1 MSQLFNDDIVPP
13 LGLVLGVT
21 ILCRFWLQLFIIL
34 LFQGTSMSSSIYEK
48 LDLFYLGKDLDRN
61 TMKSTDVLT
70 LIKNKAFTTH
80 AAIIG
85 MTGSG
90 KTGLGVGLVEEASLD
105 NIPSIII
112 DPKGDMGNLCL
123 IDSEFNPASFVPWV
137 TDEAMSKER
146 DPLDYAKEVA
156 ASWKEGI
163 ESFGQDKE
171 RAVRFQ
177 AVAKT
182 IYTPGSSAGV
192 PVNVMSSLDVPP
204 VEILEDSD
212 LSSLYLK
219 TTVFSLLALLGIE
232 ADPVNSKEYILLSQI
247 VSDAWMNNQNIGI
260 ETLIS
265 SIINPSFDKIGVL
278 RLDDY
283 YSADARFALASKF
296 NALIASPHFQAWMQG
311 EVLDI
316 QKLLYDENG
325 KAKVAIFNISHL
337 NDNERMF
344 FVALLLNR
352 YTAWMRLQ
360 SGTEIL
366 KTIFYMDEIFG
377 FFPPSKNPPS
387 KEPMLLL
394 LKQARAFG
402 IGVILSTQ
410 NPVDLDYKGL
420 ANIGTWFI
428 GRLQTTQDID
438 KIIDGLS
445 GQIGASFSKDEIR
458 SIISNLPKRSFFL
471 KSIYLDDI
479 RLFGTRWTLS
489 YLRGPLKRE
498 EIMSLMSGQKTA
510 QVKQKPAD
518 TAIRTTI
525 EPLDEN
531 VPQYFEPNIESF
543 MPTLGAKVSIYYYQQ
558 AKGIDEKKE
567 FFVNLP
573 LDVNDS
579 HLDWANVSKDNVDFS
594 RFSTKA
600 PSSAS
605 FVSLPEII
613 KSDKGLKKT
622 IASLTDWLYQ
632 NENMEILACKS
643 LNLESKPNESRADFM
658 VRVGDA
664 IKVKKDEAINK
675 LTAQFE
681 AKEKSLLE
689 KLNRANEQIE
699 KEKID
704 SGGSI
709 VSTGIAVL
717 GALLGGSSSASKI
730 EKVVSRGSK
739 LFKDNSDINRA
750 KEKAELIQG
759 ELKELEEELEKRA
772 DEIASLFVIENYEIE
787 SIIVKPRKSDIDVA
801 LCAVVWRA

>member
-1 MSQLFNDDIVPP
+1 
-13 LGLVLGVT
+13 
-21 ILCRFWLQLFIIL
+21 
-34 LFQGTSMSSSIYEK
+34 MSSSIYEK
-48 LDLFYLGKDLDRN
+48 LDLFYLGKDLDRT
-61 TMKSTDVLT
+61 TMKPTDVLT

-90 KTGLGVGLVEEASLD
+90 KTGLGVGLIEEASLD

-123 IDSEFNPASFVPWV
+123 IDSEFDPASFVPWV

-146 DPLDYAKEVA
+146 DPLDYAKEIA
-156 ASWKEGI
+156 TSWKEGI
-163 ESFGQDKE
+163 ESFGQDKD
-171 RAVRFQ
+171 RAARFQ
-177 AVAKT
+177 SVAKT

-192 PVNVMSSLDVPP
+192 SVNVMSSLDVPP
-204 VEILEDSD
+204 AEIIKDSD
-212 LSSLYLK
+212 LYSMYLK

-247 VSDAWMNNQNIGI
+247 ISDSWMNGLNITI
-260 ETLIS
+260 ETLIN

-283 YSADARFALASKF
+283 YSADARFAFASKF
-296 NALIASPHFQAWMQG
+296 NAIIASPHFQAWMQG

-316 QKLLYDENG
+316 QKLLYDDNG
-325 KAKVAIFNISHL
+325 KAKIAIFNISHL
-337 NDNERMF
+337 NDSERMF
-344 FVALLLNR
+344 FVSLLLNR

-428 GRLQTTQDID
+428 GRLQTTQDVD

-445 GQIGASFSKDEIR
+445 SQIGASFSKDEIR
-458 SIISNLPKRSFFL
+458 STISNLPKRSFFL
-471 KSIYLDDI
+471 KSAHLDDI
-479 RLFGTRWTLS
+479 RLFGTRWALS
-489 YLRGPLKRE
+489 YLKGPLKRE
-498 EIMSLMSGQKTA
+498 EIMLLMSSQKTTPTN
-510 QVKQKPAD
+510 QKFAN
-518 TAIRTTI
+518 TVMRTTI
-525 EPLDEN
+525 EPLDESIL
-531 VPQYFEPNIESF
+531 QYFEPGIESF
-543 MPTLGAKVSIYYYQQ
+543 RPTIGAKASIYYYQQ

-567 FFVNLP
+567 FFFNLP
-573 LDVNDS
+573 LDENDS
-579 HLDWANVSKDNVDFS
+579 HLDLSNISHDNTDFT

-600 PSSAS
+600 PANSS

-613 KSDKGLKKT
+613 RSDKGLKKT
-622 IASLTDWLYQ
+622 KTILSDWLYQ
-632 NENMEILACKS
+632 NENMEILTCRS
-643 LNLESKPNESRADFM
+643 LKLESKPNESRADFM
-658 VRVGDA
+658 VRVSDV
-664 IKVKKDEAINK
+664 IRVKKDETISK
-675 LTAQFE
+675 LTDQFK
-681 AKEKSLLE
+681 AKEKSLSD
-689 KLNRANEQIE
+689 KLNRVNEQIE

-704 SGGSI
+704 SSSSI

-717 GALLGGSSSASKI
+717 GALFSGSSNASKI
-730 EKVVSRGSK
+730 GKVVSHGSK
-739 LFKDNSDINRA
+739 LFKDSSDISRA
-750 KEKAELIQG
+750 KEKAELIKN
-759 ELKELEEELEKRA
+759 EIKELEEELEKRA
-772 DEIASLFVIENYEIE
+772 DEIASLYVIENYEIE
-787 SIIVKPRKSDIDVA
+787 SIIIKPRKSDIDIT

>member
-1 MSQLFNDDIVPP
+1 
-13 LGLVLGVT
+13 
-21 ILCRFWLQLFIIL
+21 
-34 LFQGTSMSSSIYEK
+34 MSSSIYEK

-61 TMKSTDVLT
+61 TMKPTDVLT

-105 NIPSIII
+105 NIPSIVI

-123 IDSEFNPASFVPWV
+123 VDSDFNPASFVPWV
-137 TDEAMSKER
+137 TDEAMSKEK
-146 DPLDYAKEVA
+146 DPLGYAKEVA
-156 ASWKEGI
+156 ASWEEGI
-163 ESFGQDKE
+163 ESFGQDKD
-171 RAVRFQ
+171 RTARFQ

-192 PVNVMSSLDVPP
+192 SVNVMSSIDAPP
-204 VEILEDSD
+204 AEILEDSD
-212 LSSLYLK
+212 LFSLYLK
-219 TTVFSLLALLGIE
+219 TTVFSLLALLDIE

-247 VSDAWMNNQNIGI
+247 ISESWVSSQNISI
-260 ETLIS
+260 ETLIG
-265 SIINPSFDKIGVL
+265 SIIKPSFDKIGVL

-296 NALIASPHFQAWMQG
+296 NALIASTQFQAWMQG

-316 QKLLYDENG
+316 KKLLYDENG

-337 NDNERMF
+337 NDSERMF
-344 FVALLLNR
+344 FVSLLLNR

-458 SIISNLPKRSFFL
+458 SLLSNLPKRSFFL
-471 KSIYLDDI
+471 RSTYLDDI
-479 RLFGTRWTLS
+479 RLFITRWTLS
-489 YLRGPLKRE
+489 YLKGPLKRE
-498 EIMSLMSGQKTA
+498 EIISLMSSKKTITI
-510 QVKQKPAD
+510 KQKPVD
-518 TAIRTTI
+518 TDIQTTI

-531 VPQYFEPNIESF
+531 ILQYFESGTELFN
-543 MPTLGAKVSIYYYQQ
+543 PTIGAKVSIYYYQQ
-558 AKGIDEKKE
+558 SKGIDEKKE
-567 FFVNLP
+567 FFISLP
-573 LDVNDS
+573 LNVQDS
-579 HLDWANVSKDNVDFS
+579 HLDWSCASKNDIDFTK
-594 RFSTKA
+594 FATKA
-600 PSSAS
+600 PANAS
-605 FVSLPEII
+605 FASLPEFI
-613 KSDKGLKKT
+613 KSDKGLKKA
-622 IASLTDWLYQ
+622 IDSLTDWLYQ
-632 NENMEILACKS
+632 NENIEILACKS

-658 VRVGDA
+658 VRVSDG
-664 IKVKKDEAINK
+664 IRVKKDEAISK

-681 AKEKSLLE
+681 TKEKGLSE
-689 KLNRANEQIE
+689 KLQRANEQIE
-699 KEKID
+699 KEKTD
-704 SGGSI
+704 STGSMLN
-709 VSTGIAVL
+709 TGIAVI
-717 GALLGGSSSASKI
+717 GALFGGSSNASKLG
-730 EKVVSRGSK
+730 KVVSHGSR
-739 LFKDNSDINRA
+739 LFKENDDVNRV
-750 KEKAELIQG
+750 KERAESIQDEIKA
-759 ELKELEEELEKRA
+759 LEEELKNRA
-772 DEIASLFVIENYEIE
+772 DEIASLFVMENYEVE
-787 SIIVKPRKSDIDVA
+787 SVVIKPRKSDISIAPCA
-801 LCAVVWRA
+801 LVWRA

>member
-1 MSQLFNDDIVPP
+1 
-13 LGLVLGVT
+13 
-21 ILCRFWLQLFIIL
+21 
-34 LFQGTSMSSSIYEK
+34 MSSSIYEK
-48 LDLFYLGKDLDRN
+48 LDLFYLGKDLDRI
-61 TMKSTDVLT
+61 TMKPTDVLT

-90 KTGLGVGLVEEASLD
+90 KTGLGVGLIEEASLD

-123 IDSEFNPASFVPWV
+123 IDSEFDPASFAPWV
-137 TDEAMSKER
+137 KDEAISKQR
-146 DPLDYAKEVA
+146 DPLDYAKEIA

-163 ESFGQDKE
+163 KSFGQDKD
-171 RAVRFQ
+171 RAAKFQ

-192 PVNVMSSLDVPP
+192 SVNVMSSLDAPP
-204 VEILEDSD
+204 IEISGDND
-212 LSSLYLK
+212 LFSMYLK
-219 TTVFSLLALLGIE
+219 TTVFSLLALLDIE

-247 VSDAWMNNQNIGI
+247 VSDSWMSNQNIGI

-283 YSADARFALASKF
+283 YPADARFALASKF

-337 NDNERMF
+337 NDSERMF
-344 FVALLLNR
+344 FVSLLLNR

-402 IGVILSTQ
+402 IGMILSTQ

-445 GQIGASFSKDEIR
+445 GQIGASFNKDEIR

-471 KSIYLDDI
+471 KSIHLDDI
-479 RLFGTRWTLS
+479 RLFGTRWALS
-489 YLRGPLKRE
+489 YLKGPLKRE
-498 EIMSLMSGQKTA
+498 EIMSLMDSQKTTP
-510 QVKQKPAD
+510 VKQKPID
-518 TAIRTTI
+518 TVMHTTI
-525 EPLDEN
+525 EPLDESI
-531 VPQYFEPNIESF
+531 PQYFEQGIESF
-543 MPTLGAKVSIYYYQQ
+543 KPTIGAKASIYYYQQ
-558 AKGIDEKKE
+558 TKGIDEKKE

-573 LDVNDS
+573 LDEKDS
-579 HLDWANVSKDNVDFS
+579 HLDWSNISKDNVDFS
-594 RFSTKA
+594 RFSTQT

-605 FVSLPEII
+605 FASLPEII

-622 IASLTDWLYQ
+622 TASLIDWLYQ

-643 LNLESKPNESRADFM
+643 LKLESKPNESRADFI
-658 VRVGDA
+658 VRVNDA
-664 IKVKKDEAINK
+664 IRVKKDEAISK
-675 LTAQFE
+675 LTAQFKV
-681 AKEKSLLE
+681 KEKSLSD

-704 SGGSI
+704 SSGSI

-717 GALLGGSSSASKI
+717 GALFSGSSSASKI
-730 EKVVSRGSK
+730 GKVVSHGSK
-739 LFKDNSDINRA
+739 LFKDSSDVNRA
-750 KEKAELIQG
+750 KEKAELIQN
-759 ELKELEEELEKRA
+759 EIKELEEELEKRA

-787 SIIVKPRKSDIDVA
+787 SINIKPRKSDIDII

>member
-1 MSQLFNDDIVPP
+1 
-13 LGLVLGVT
+13 
-21 ILCRFWLQLFIIL
+21 
-34 LFQGTSMSSSIYEK
+34 MSSSIYEK
-48 LDLFYLGKDLDRN
+48 LDLFYLGKDLDRT
-61 TMKSTDVLT
+61 TMKPTDVLT

-90 KTGLGVGLVEEASLD
+90 KTGLGVGLIEEASLD
-105 NIPSIII
+105 NIPSIVI

-123 IDSEFNPASFVPWV
+123 IDSEFDPASFVPWV

-146 DPLDYAKEVA
+146 DPLDYAKEIA
-156 ASWKEGI
+156 TSWKEGI
-163 ESFGQDKE
+163 ESFGQDKD
-171 RAVRFQ
+171 RAARFQ
-177 AVAKT
+177 SVAKT

-192 PVNVMSSLDVPP
+192 SVNVMSSLDVPP
-204 VEILEDSD
+204 AEIIKDSD
-212 LSSLYLK
+212 LYSMYLK

-247 VSDAWMNNQNIGI
+247 ISDSWMNGLNITI
-260 ETLIS
+260 ETLIN

-296 NALIASPHFQAWMQG
+296 NAIIASPHFQAWMQG

-316 QKLLYDENG
+316 QKLLYDDNG
-325 KAKVAIFNISHL
+325 KAKIAIFNISHL
-337 NDNERMF
+337 NDSERMF
-344 FVALLLNR
+344 FVSLLLNR

-445 GQIGASFSKDEIR
+445 GQIGASFNKDEIR

-471 KSIYLDDI
+471 KSAHLDDI
-479 RLFGTRWTLS
+479 RLFGTRWALS

-498 EIMSLMSGQKTA
+498 EIMLLMSNQKTTPTN
-510 QVKQKPAD
+510 QKFAN
-518 TAIRTTI
+518 TVVRTTI
-525 EPLDEN
+525 EPLDESI
-531 VPQYFEPNIESF
+531 PQYFEPGIESF
-543 MPTLGAKVSIYYYQQ
+543 RPTIGAKVSIYYYQQ

-567 FFVNLP
+567 FFFNLP
-573 LDVNDS
+573 LDENDS
-579 HLDWANVSKDNVDFS
+579 HLNLSNISQDNTDFN

-600 PSSAS
+600 PANSS

-613 KSDKGLKKT
+613 RSDKGLKKT
-622 IASLTDWLYQ
+622 KTILSDWLYQ
-632 NENMEILACKS
+632 NENMEILTCRS
-643 LNLESKPNESRADFM
+643 LKLESKPNESRADFM
-658 VRVGDA
+658 VRVSDA
-664 IKVKKDEAINK
+664 VRVKKDEAISK
-675 LTAQFE
+675 LTDQFK
-681 AKEKSLLE
+681 AKEKSLLD
-689 KLNRANEQIE
+689 KLNRVNEQIE

-704 SGGSI
+704 SSSSI

-717 GALLGGSSSASKI
+717 GALFSGSSNASKI
-730 EKVVSRGSK
+730 GKVVSHGSK
-739 LFKDNSDINRA
+739 LFKDSSDVSRA
-750 KEKAELIQG
+750 KEKAELIKN
-759 ELKELEEELEKRA
+759 EIKELEEELEKRA
-772 DEIASLFVIENYEIE
+772 DEIASLYVIENYEIE
-787 SIIVKPRKSDIDVA
+787 SIIIKPRKSDIDIT

>member
-1 MSQLFNDDIVPP
+1 
-13 LGLVLGVT
+13 
-21 ILCRFWLQLFIIL
+21 
-34 LFQGTSMSSSIYEK
+34 MSSSIYEK
-48 LDLFYLGKDLDRN
+48 LDLFYLGKDLDRA
-61 TMKSTDVLT
+61 TMKPTDILT

-90 KTGLGVGLVEEASLD
+90 KTGLGVGLIEEASLD
-105 NIPSIII
+105 NIPSIVI

-123 IDSEFNPASFVPWV
+123 VDSEFDPASFVPWV
-137 TDEAMSKER
+137 TDEAISKER
-146 DPLDYAKEVA
+146 DPLDYAKEIA
-156 ASWKEGI
+156 TSWKEGI

-171 RAVRFQ
+171 RVARFQ
-177 AVAKT
+177 SVAKT

-192 PVNVMSSLDVPP
+192 SVNVMSSLDVPP
-204 VEILEDSD
+204 PEILRDSD
-212 LSSLYLK
+212 LFSTYLK
-219 TTVFSLLALLGIE
+219 TTVFSLLALLDIE

-247 VSDAWMNNQNIGI
+247 ISDSWMNDLNISI
-260 ETLIS
+260 ETLING
-265 SIINPSFDKIGVL
+265 IIKPSFDKIGVL

-283 YSADARFALASKF
+283 YSADARFVLASKF

-325 KAKVAIFNISHL
+325 KAKIAIFNISHL
-337 NDNERMF
+337 NDSERMF
-344 FVALLLNR
+344 FVSLLLNR

-402 IGVILSTQ
+402 VGVILSTQ

-428 GRLQTTQDID
+428 GRLQTTQDVD

-445 GQIGASFSKDEIR
+445 GQIGASFNKDEIR

-471 KSIYLDDI
+471 KSAHLDDI
-479 RLFGTRWTLS
+479 RLFGTRWALS
-489 YLRGPLKRE
+489 YLKGPLKRE
-498 EIMSLMSGQKTA
+498 EIMLLMGGKRTVS
-510 QVKQKPAD
+510 VKQKSAD
-518 TAIRTTI
+518 TATRTTM
-525 EPLDEN
+525 EPLDESI
-531 VPQYFEPNIESF
+531 PQYFEPGIESF
-543 MPTLGAKVSIYYYQQ
+543 KPTIGAKVSIYYYQQ

-567 FFVNLP
+567 FFINLP
-573 LDVNDS
+573 LDENDTHFDLLNIS
-579 HLDWANVSKDNVDFS
+579 HDNTDFS

-600 PSSAS
+600 PAGGS
-605 FVSLPEII
+605 FISLPEMII
-613 KSDKGLKKT
+613 SDKGLKKT
-622 IASLTDWLYQ
+622 TTILSDWLYQ
-632 NENMEILACKS
+632 NENMEILTCRS
-643 LNLESKPNESRADFM
+643 LKLESKPNESRADFM
-658 VRVGDA
+658 VRVSDA
-664 IKVKKDEAINK
+664 IRVKKDEAISK
-675 LTAQFE
+675 LTDQFK
-681 AKEKSLLE
+681 AKEKSLSDR
-689 KLNRANEQIE
+689 LNRVNEQIE

-704 SGGSI
+704 SSSSI

-717 GALLGGSSSASKI
+717 GALFSGSSNASKI
-730 EKVVSRGSK
+730 GKVVSHGSK
-739 LFKDNSDINRA
+739 LFKDSSDVNRA
-750 KEKAELIQG
+750 NEKAELIKG
-759 ELKELEEELEKRA
+759 EIQELEEELEKRA
-772 DEIASLFVIENYEIE
+772 DEIASLYVIENYEIE
-787 SIIVKPRKSDIDVA
+787 SITIKPRKSDIDIT

>member
-1 MSQLFNDDIVPP
+1 
-13 LGLVLGVT
+13 
-21 ILCRFWLQLFIIL
+21 
-34 LFQGTSMSSSIYEK
+34 MSSSIYEK
-48 LDLFYLGKDLDRN
+48 LDLFYLGKDLDRI
-61 TMKSTDVLT
+61 TMKPTDVLT

-90 KTGLGVGLVEEASLD
+90 KTGLGVGLIEEAALD

-123 IDSEFNPASFVPWV
+123 IDSEFDPASFAPWV
-137 TDEAMSKER
+137 KDEAISKQR
-146 DPLDYAKEVA
+146 DPLDYAKEIA
-156 ASWKEGI
+156 ASWKKGI
-163 ESFGQDKE
+163 ESFGQDKD
-171 RAVRFQ
+171 RAAKFQ

-192 PVNVMSSLDVPP
+192 SVNVMSSLDAPP
-204 VEILEDSD
+204 VEILEDND
-212 LSSLYLK
+212 LFSMYLK
-219 TTVFSLLALLGIE
+219 TTVFSLLALLDIE

-247 VSDAWMNNQNIGI
+247 VSDAWMSNQNIGI

-337 NDNERMF
+337 NDSERMF
-344 FVALLLNR
+344 FVSLLLNR

-402 IGVILSTQ
+402 IGMILSTQ

-445 GQIGASFSKDEIR
+445 GQIGASFDKDEIR

-471 KSIYLDDI
+471 KSIHLDDI
-479 RLFGTRWTLS
+479 RLFGTRWALS
-489 YLRGPLKRE
+489 YLKGPLKRE
-498 EIMSLMSGQKTA
+498 EIMSLMNSQKTT
-510 QVKQKPAD
+510 QVKQKPIG
-518 TAIRTTI
+518 TVMHTTI
-525 EPLDEN
+525 EPLDESI
-531 VPQYFEPNIESF
+531 PQYFEQGIESF
-543 MPTLGAKVSIYYYQQ
+543 KPTIGAKASIYYYQQ
-558 AKGIDEKKE
+558 TKGIDEKKE

-573 LDVNDS
+573 LDENDS
-579 HLDWANVSKDNVDFS
+579 HLDWSNISKDNVDFS
-594 RFSTKA
+594 RFSTQT

-605 FVSLPEII
+605 FASLPEII

-622 IASLTDWLYQ
+622 TASLIDWLYQ

-643 LNLESKPNESRADFM
+643 LKLESKPNESRADFI
-658 VRVGDA
+658 VRVNDA
-664 IKVKKDEAINK
+664 IRVKKDEAISK
-675 LTAQFE
+675 LTAQFKV
-681 AKEKSLLE
+681 KEKSLLD

-704 SGGSI
+704 SSGSI

-717 GALLGGSSSASKI
+717 GALFSGSSSASKI
-730 EKVVSRGSK
+730 GKVVSHGSK
-739 LFKDNSDINRA
+739 LFKDSSDVNRA
-750 KEKAELIQG
+750 KEKAELIQN
-759 ELKELEEELEKRA
+759 EIKELEEELEKRA
-772 DEIASLFVIENYEIE
+772 DEISSLFVIENYEIE
-787 SIIVKPRKSDIDVA
+787 SLIIKPRKSDIDIV